1 MLNNFSI
8 EYSER
13 SDDELLELASD
24 RASLTT
30 EAAAALD
37 AELRRR
43 NLTES
48 DQAKHQ
54 HFVKRNEQRDATRR
68 RRKIFGTR
76 RDRRSW
82 VDLFWALIIMAL
94 LTSAYLALPSRY
106 HMKPNWQEAAVDV
119 MFASVFIAVASSP
132 LWRKIEFWLSLT
144 VSSIIHL
151 LAVHAW
157 IQRVGNLGRGQGK
170 LAVLLGFVL
179 FFVVYGFVWLLRRN
193 LYGGEEVDSTR

>member
-1 MLNNFSI
+1 MLNKFSI

-24 RASLTT
+24 RVSLTT

-68 RRKIFGTR
+68 RRKIFGTPER
-76 RDRRSW
+76 PTFMGRPVLGTDSNGSDFIGIPRASQSISHETR
-82 VDLFWALIIMAL
+82 
-94 LTSAYLALPSRY
+94 LAGTGSGC
-106 HMKPNWQEAAVDV
+106 DV
-119 MFASVFIAVASSP
+119 
-132 LWRKIEFWLSLT
+132 
-144 VSSIIHL
+144 
-151 LAVHAW
+151 
-157 IQRVGNLGRGQGK
+157 RVGFHRGG
-170 LAVLLGFVL
+170 
-179 FFVVYGFVWLLRRN
+179 
-193 LYGGEEVDSTR
+193 

>member
-1 MLNNFSI
+1 MPGDFSN

-13 SDDELLELASD
+13 SDDELLLLASD

-30 EAAAALD
+30 EAAVALD

-54 HFVKRNEQRDATRR
+54 QFVKRNEQRELRRR
-68 RRKIFGTR
+68 RRKIMGTW

-82 VDLFWALIIMAL
+82 VDLFWGLRAIALIL
-94 LTSAYLALPSRY
+94 CTYLTLPSRY
-106 HMKPNWQEAAVDV
+106 HLKPDWQGPAVDV
-119 MFASVFIAVASSP
+119 MFASVFIAVASSV
-132 LWRKIEFWLSLT
+132 LWRKIAFWMSLAI
-144 VSSIIHL
+144 SSAIHL
-151 LAVHAW
+151 FVVHAW
-157 IQRVGNLGRGQGK
+157 IQRAGNLSSGQER

-179 FFVVYGFVWLLRRN
+179 FFAAYAFVWALRRN
-193 LYGGEEVDSTR
+193 FFGEDARDNR